1 MKKQNRNVVNEI
13 AEKVIKM
20 METSGTDWIKPWSGH
35 IAEHGLPRSAVGRR
49 YTGLNQ
55 LNLSVTAWENSYSDP
70 IYATFKQ
77 WQSIGANV
85 KKGEKGTAVVFYKQI
100 TVEDKDFPGTETT
113 IPMLKHFSVFN
124 IDQVEGAD
132 GLRPDPQDIPN
143 DQTWDDNLTA
153 EDVLIRSQARIDH
166 KAGDR
171 AFFSRKHDCIV
182 LPLKQ
187 QFQDSGSYYAT
198 ALHELTHWSG
208 HQSRLDRKF
217 GKRFGDTAYAFEE
230 LVAELGSAM
239 LCSLTGVSVEPRED
253 HAKYLNGWIKEIKDD
268 SKKLLTACSMAE
280 KAASYLMELA
290 SQETTKEKAAYA
302 A

>member
-35 IAEHGLPRSAVGRR
+35 IAENGMPRSAVGRR
-49 YTGLNQ
+49 YTGLNY
-55 LNLSVTAWENSYSDP
+55 LNLSVTAWENVWADP

-153 EDVLIRSQARIDH
+153 EDVLIRSEARIEH

-171 AFFSRKHDCIV
+171 AFFSGKHDCIV

-208 HQSRLDRKF
+208 HESRLDRKF
-217 GKRFGDTAYAFEE
+217 GKRFGDSAYAFEE

-239 LCSLTGVSVEPRED
+239 LCCLTGVSVEPRED
-253 HAKYLNGWIKEIKDD
+253 HAKYLNSWIKEIKDD

-280 KAASYLMELA
+280 KAATYLMDLA
-290 SQETTKEKAAYA
+290 SQETTKEKAA
-302 A
+302 